1 MNNYLLSQT
10 IGDIAGSA
18 YEFAP
23 VKEYDRIRMFH
34 PDAYCTDD
42 TVCTF
47 ACAEALLEGSDMAR
61 TLIRRCWQ
69 HPNAGYGGRYRKWL
83 LDAASNLRPQG
94 YVPQPY
100 GSFGNG
106 SAMRCSAAGW
116 LAQSEEECIRLA
128 TATAAPTHDHPE
140 GIKGAVATAL
150 AIYYLNHGKDKDYVR
165 EHVLRKYYPEWA
177 AFSYAQIHPGYTFDE
192 TCQRT
197 VPAALI
203 CFLESK
209 DYVDCLRL
217 AIALGGDADTLGAIA
232 GPMAYAHYREMPAE
246 LVERAMAKMPEWML
260 EVNRRFDARMQEL
273 LAAQ

>member
-1 MNNYLLSQT
+1 MNNYLLSQA

-18 YEFAP
+18 YEFDP
-23 VKEYDRIRMFH
+23 VKDVTQIRIFH
-34 PDAYCTDD
+34 PCAYYTDD

-47 ACAEALLEGSDMAR
+47 ACAEALVDGSDMAR
-61 TLIRRCWQ
+61 TLYERCRQ
-69 HPNAGYGGRYRKWL
+69 HSHAGYGGRFRRWVHSPEL
-83 LDAASNLRPQG
+83 PPA
-94 YVPQPY
+94 Y

-116 LAQSEEECIRLA
+116 LARTEEECIRLA
-128 TATAAPTHDHPE
+128 TATAMPTHDHPE

-177 AFSYAQIHPGYTFDE
+177 ALSYAQIQPDYYFDE

-203 CFLESK
+203 SFLEST
-209 DYVDCLRL
+209 DYEHCIRL

-232 GPMAYAHYREMPAE
+232 GPMAYAYYREMPAE
-246 LVERAMAKMPEWML
+246 LVDTVLRNLPTWML

-273 LAAQ
+273 RAAE